1 MEEHILQLLAQP
13 NITQADV
20 AAVLDVTEGYV
31 SQIVNTP
38 EFQTKLSKVKVASLA
53 AETAHDTKLANTETK
68 ALEKVSQMLD
78 YVTKPI
84 EAAKIF
90 QVLNNAKRRGA
101 TEAEKQTVI
110 NSQNTVVML
119 QLPSII
125 KQKFTT
131 NTNNEVVQIG
141 DRPMVTMDSQL
152 LLTKIKEQQNEQPTD
167 TAMVT
172 TIEADRGVA

>member
-1 MEEHILQLLAQP
+1 MEENILQLLAQP

>member
-1 MEEHILQLLAQP
+1 MEENILQLLAQP

-20 AAVLDVTEGYV
+20 AAVLAVTEGYV

-119 QLPSII
+119 QLPAII

>member
-1 MEEHILQLLAQP
+1 MEENILQLLAQP

-20 AAVLDVTEGYV
+20 AAVLAVTEGYV

-38 EFQTKLSKVKVASLA
+38 EFQTKLSKVKVASLV
-53 AETAHDTKLANTETK
+53 AETAHDTKLADTETK

-101 TEAEKQTVI
+101 TEAEQQTVI

>member
-1 MEEHILQLLAQP
+1 MEENILQLLAQP

-20 AAVLDVTEGYV
+20 AAVLAVTEGYV

-38 EFQTKLSKVKVASLA
+38 EFQTKLSKVKVASLV

-101 TEAEKQTVI
+101 TEAEQQTVI

>member
-1 MEEHILQLLAQP
+1 MEETILQLLAQP

-20 AAVLDVTEGYV
+20 ASVLNITEGYV

-38 EFQTKLSKVKVASLA
+38 TFQTKLSKIKVESLIT
-53 AETAHDTKLANTETK
+53 ETAHDSKLATTESK
-68 ALEKVSQMLD
+68 ALAKVEQMLD
-78 YVTKPI
+78 YVTKPM

-90 QVLNNAKRRGA
+90 QVLNAAKRRGA
-101 TEAEKQTVI
+101 SEAEQQTVI

-119 QLPSII
+119 QLPNIV

-131 NTNNEVVQIG
+131 NNNNEVVQIG

-152 LLTKIKEQQNEQPTD
+152 LLAKTKEKDND
-167 TAMVT
+167 TTTNTTMVT
-172 TIEADRGVA
+172 TA

>member
-1 MEEHILQLLAQP
+1 MESTILQLLAQP

-20 AAVLDVTEGYV
+20 AAVLNISPSYV

-38 EFQTKLSKVKVASLA
+38 DFQTQLSKIKVESLV
-53 AETAHDTKLANTETK
+53 AETAHDTKLSTTESK
-68 ALEKVSQMLD
+68 ALTKLEQMLD
-78 YVTKPI
+78 YVSKPL

-90 QVLNNAKRRGA
+90 QVLNAAKRRGA
-101 TEAEKQTVI
+101 SEAEQQTVI

-119 QLPSII
+119 QLPTII

-131 NTNNEVVQIG
+131 NSNNEVVQIG

-152 LLTKIKEQQNEQPTD
+152 LLAKTKEKDNDQATNTTMAI
-167 TAMVT
+167 TA
-172 TIEADRGVA
+172 

>member
-1 MEEHILQLLAQP
+1 MESTILQLLAQP

-20 AAVLDVTEGYV
+20 ASVLNITEGYV

-38 EFQTKLSKVKVASLA
+38 EFQTKLSKIKVESLIT
-53 AETAHDTKLANTETK
+53 ETAHDAKLATTESK
-68 ALEKVSQMLD
+68 ALAKVEQMLD
-78 YVTKPI
+78 YVTKPL

-90 QVLNNAKRRGA
+90 QVLNTAKRRGA
-101 TEAEKQTVI
+101 SEAEQQTVI

-119 QLPSII
+119 QLPTII

-131 NTNNEVVQIG
+131 NSNNEVVQIG

-152 LLTKIKEQQNEQPTD
+152 LLAKTKEKDNDTATN
-167 TAMVT
+167 TAMVIT
-172 TIEADRGVA
+172 A